1 MWSKEGTS
9 IKEKELMNDI
19 KKEWKKSE
27 RSEKSEKRENEDF
40 TIFQLYVK
48 DGRKIKVLEQ

>member
-27 RSEKSEKRENEDF
+27 RSEKIETRENEDF